1 MGPSWRA
8 ELVPRLLSLTSSV
21 WNSLLE
27 PDDQPL
33 LSWEFLEALERTGC
47 VGEGTNWHPMHVLL
61 WRSRPGHV
69 SASDD
74 LVAAAPCYLKHDSEG
89 EWVFDLDWAMFAESL
104 GRAYFPKLVVSVPF
118 SPVTG
123 GRLLVSSQL
132 TQEERREVRQ
142 VLLQTLR
149 QVVQA
154 AKLSSAH
161 VLFPRMDDGLAA
173 GLRDQGFL
181 LRSQE
186 QYHFLNENYDSF
198 DDFLGQLRGHRRTSI
213 RRERRALFDA
223 GVRVRTY
230 RGLDCHGGFDRTQ
243 LDAMFDM
250 YYGTSVR
257 YTGGAPYLNRAFFHL
272 CAERLGNRLELVLAH
287 GPDGK
292 LMAGAWNLRGD
303 TRLFGR
309 YWGAAPDSDVPFL
322 HFEVCYYHS
331 IERCIG
337 EGMTVFEPGHGGEHK
352 LLRGF
357 TPVYTHSAHYLR
369 ESALRQPIAMFLRDE
384 MQWVHASFSAASLR
398 CPIRQSKEQQDNY
411 SQSDVLPP
419 RSGASP
425 SEPGPNMVLPVREK
439 TGGA

>member
-8 ELVPRLLSLTSSV
+8 ELRPHLLSLSPSA

-47 VGEGTNWHPMHVLL
+47 VGEGTNWHPMHILL
-61 WRSRPGHV
+61 WRSQPERA
-69 SASDD
+69 SASDN
-74 LVAAAPCYLKHDSEG
+74 LVAAAPCYLKHDSDG

-123 GRLLVSSQL
+123 GRLLISAQL

-142 VLLQTLR
+142 ALLQALR

-154 AKLSSAH
+154 AGLSSAH
-161 VLFPRMDDGLAA
+161 VLFPRMDDGLATE
-173 GLRDQGFL
+173 LRDQGFL
-181 LRSQE
+181 LRRQE
-186 QYHFLNENYDSF
+186 QYHFLNKNYGGF

-213 RRERRALFDA
+213 RRERRALYNA
-223 GVRVRTY
+223 GVRVCTY
-230 RGLDCHGGFDRTQ
+230 RGLDLQGGFDQTQ

-250 YYGTSVR
+250 YHATSVR
-257 YTGGAPYLNRAFFHL
+257 YTGGAPYLNRAFFQL

-309 YWGAAPDSDVPFL
+309 YWGVAPDSDVPFL

-331 IERCIG
+331 IERCIA
-337 EGMTVFEPGHGGEHK
+337 EGMRVFEPGHGGEHK

-384 MQWVHASFSAASLR
+384 TRWVHASFAAASLR
-398 CPIRQSKEQQDNY
+398 CPIRLPKEQQDDR
-411 SQSDVLPP
+411 SQPDVHLP
-419 RSGASP
+419 RSGDSP
-425 SEPGPNMVLPVREK
+425 WELDPGISQSVGKK
-439 TGGA
+439 TEGA